1 MGNAAKGRPFALA
14 ALILAC
20 LGNSAAGE
28 SARGGSEPLAVGF
41 QSGGSTWAVSVT
53 RGPADF
59 RFLSSEG
66 GDVLEMKSAK
76 ASFGFQRKAKVDLAK
91 YPILSWRWKADLLP
105 AGGDCRD
112 TRTYDQAAQLYVAF
126 SATRAIGYAWDTSAP
141 AGAAGDSLLAPPFMK
156 VKLIILRSGTADVG
170 GWIEER
176 RDLRSDYLALYGEEM
191 PRSKEVGLRI
201 WISSHRTRTAAA
213 SSFADIAFERPPAF
227 AGL

>member
-1 MGNAAKGRPFALA
+1 MESVAKMRPLALA
-14 ALILAC
+14 VLILAC

-28 SARGGSEPLAVGF
+28 SARGSEAIAVGF
-41 QSGGSTWAVSVT
+41 QSGGSAWAVSVSK
-53 RGPADF
+53 GPADY
-59 RFLSSEG
+59 RFLSSES
-66 GDVLEMKSAK
+66 GDALEMRSAK
-76 ASFGFQRKAKVDLAK
+76 ASFGFQRKAKVDLAG

-126 SATRAIGYAWDTSAP
+126 SATRAIGYVWDTSAP

-156 VKLIILRSGTADVG
+156 LKLIILRSGKADVG

-176 RDLRSDYLALYGEEM
+176 RDLRSDYLALFGEEM
-191 PRSKEVGLRI
+191 PKSKEVGLRI
-201 WISSHRTRTAAA
+201 WISSHRTRSAAA
-213 SSFADIAFERPPAF
+213 SSFADIAFERPPAI